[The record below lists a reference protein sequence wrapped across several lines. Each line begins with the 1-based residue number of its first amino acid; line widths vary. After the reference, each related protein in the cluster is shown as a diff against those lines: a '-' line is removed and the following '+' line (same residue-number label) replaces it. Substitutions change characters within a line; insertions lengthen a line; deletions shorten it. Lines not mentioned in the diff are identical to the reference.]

1 MCYYWKT
8 ILDFQI
14 LVLVYIRSIRE
25 GDFQVYIERF
35 ISIAKWYFSLD
46 RYNYARWSTVHC
58 FDLMLLQQNCPD
70 IYEQF
75 RLGNCAEFSRIAFDQ
90 VHEQNNKVIKGSGGS
105 THLLN
110 RTDESGLIRW
120 ETVGS
125 DIARIICEFEASID
139 EIGTREGIRKHHED
153 TEVFKID
160 FKEMCERCK

>member
-1 MCYYWKT
+1 MQCLENRILESQMCYYWKT
-8 ILDFQI
+8 IFDFQI

-25 GDFQVYIERF
+25 GDFQVYIKSF
-35 ISIAKWYFSLD
+35 ISIAKWYFALD
-46 RYNYARWSTVHC
+46 RYNYARWGTVHC

-75 RLGNCAEFSRIAFDQ
+75 RLGNFLFLKTCSEFSGIALDQ

-120 ETVGS
+120 ETAGS
-125 DIARIICEFEASID
+125 DIARI
-139 EIGTREGIRKHHED
+139 
-153 TEVFKID
+153 V
-160 FKEMCERCK
+160 

>member
-25 GDFQVYIERF
+25 GNFQVYIESF

-46 RYNYARWSTVHC
+46 RYNYARWGTVHC
-58 FDLMLLQQNCPD
+58 FDLMLLQRNCLD

-75 RLGNCAEFSRIAFDQ
+75 RLGNISFLKTCSEFSRIALDQ

-105 THLLN
+105 THLFFLLLLYGFFLLEN
-110 RTDESGLIRW
+110 KLQSHGL
-120 ETVGS
+120 
-125 DIARIICEFEASID
+125 
-139 EIGTREGIRKHHED
+139 
-153 TEVFKID
+153 TEKLSQIHGNS
-160 FKEMCERCK
+160 